1 MEKKA
6 NIASLLLIIAL
17 IASYFFFLD
26 KIETL
31 ESQLTVTDTVES
43 ERAVITDPPILA
55 SQLDDINNQLIDVR
69 SELRTTQQKLI
80 VSASKSTV
88 LEDELAQTREKIK
101 AFQPIEQE
109 LEDAK
114 KDFAL
119 GLHVPK
125 RYDKILDINA
135 CHIQPELGNEIL
147 DVVKRKTQELKLKP
161 YDVRTHIG
169 FLRHLVIRFGQKTGD
184 IMVNLVT
191 SYENPELIQP
201 LADDI
206 LEKFPKVTSIINN
219 VNTKKGDTAYGD
231 FETLLH
237 GSPTIT
243 EKIGE
248 LTFEISSNSF
258 FQTNSI
264 QAEKLYEAALA
275 GAELTGEEIV
285 YDLYCGTGSIS
296 LFLAQQ
302 AKEVLSLIHI

>member
-109 LEDAK
+109 LEEAK
-114 KDFAL
+114 KAL
-119 GLHVPK
+119 KLS
-125 RYDKILDINA
+125 
-135 CHIQPELGNEIL
+135 
-147 DVVKRKTQELKLKP
+147 ELKLQTSVENHNQLQADFAKQNKAFINRSLDRIKLLNQTSSGVSMTASAVP
-161 YDVRTHIG
+161 FVG
-169 FLRHLVIRFGQKTGD
+169 VAALLVYAQDQTKRSCEDIKDIIDNENKVFG
-184 IMVNLVT
+184 
-191 SYENPELIQP
+191 
-201 LADDI
+201 
-206 LEKFPKVTSIINN
+206 
-219 VNTKKGDTAYGD
+219 
-231 FETLLH
+231 ETLSLE
-237 GSPTIT
+237 PDMLAEYQ
-243 EKIGE
+243 EKC
-248 LTFEISSNSF
+248 
-258 FQTNSI
+258 
-264 QAEKLYEAALA
+264 
-275 GAELTGEEIV
+275 
-285 YDLYCGTGSIS
+285 D
-296 LFLAQQ
+296 
-302 AKEVLSLIHI
+302 